1 MRIGKPD
8 ELFELC
14 LSFGK
19 LMGFSIRVTWTEH
32 EVGWHVEVWFD
43 DGLSLVDQTESG
55 VSSMN
60 LFMAVPRKVP

>member
-1 MRIGKPD
+1 
-8 ELFELC
+8 
-14 LSFGK
+14 
-19 LMGFSIRVTWTEH
+19 MGFSIRVTWTEH

-60 LFMAVPRKVP
+60 EKSFMAGPRKVP

>member
-1 MRIGKPD
+1 M
-8 ELFELC
+8 
-14 LSFGK
+14 SFGK